1 MKNTK
6 PAGSLRRL
14 VLTAAAIGMAGL
26 LSGCQLLP
34 LMGLGASF
42 DASGYVQSGLDCLYK
57 AQYDAYCAITD
68 STEEEAAQAYE
79 EGMETESQ
87 TFELYFELTLSD
99 TDRQKVID
107 AYKKVYQQA
116 DYTVEKAAVK
126 KEEASTQYLVEVRVR
141 PLLIFD
147 DILTEYNAFVDEMN
161 GRYSQEDVDAMGEEE
176 YAAYLSQY
184 VQKIASLMESHADT
198 VTYGEE
204 QSVTIHVQP
213 DSDGIYEIP
222 EEDLQAVDALIIQY

>member
-1 MKNTK
+1 MTMQQMLAREDFKARVEGGK
-6 PAGSLRRL
+6 EVRL
-14 VLTAAAIGMAGL
+14 HEMQYPIMQGWDSVEIR
-26 LSGCQLLP
+26 S
-34 LMGLGASF
+34 
-42 DASGYVQSGLDCLYK
+42 DVELD
-57 AQYDAYCAITD
+57 
-68 STEEEAAQAYE
+68 
-79 EGMETESQ
+79 
-87 TFELYFELTLSD
+87 
-99 TDRQKVID
+99 
-107 AYKKVYQQA
+107 
-116 DYTVEKAAVK
+116 VK

-147 DILTEYNAFVDEMN
+147 DILTEYNAFVDEMS

-184 VQKIASLMESHADT
+184 AQKIASLMESHADT

-204 QSVTIHVQP
+204 QSVTVHVQP

>member
-6 PAGSLRRL
+6 PAGILRRL

-34 LMGLGASF
+34 LIGPGASF

-107 AYKKVYQQA
+107 AFGGKF
-116 DYTVEKAAVK
+116 
-126 KEEASTQYLVEVRVR
+126 KE
-141 PLLIFD
+141 
-147 DILTEYNAFVDEMN
+147 
-161 GRYSQEDVDAMGEEE
+161 
-176 YAAYLSQY
+176 
-184 VQKIASLMESHADT
+184 
-198 VTYGEE
+198 
-204 QSVTIHVQP
+204 
-213 DSDGIYEIP
+213 
-222 EEDLQAVDALIIQY
+222 LII